1 MPDARGDLAD
11 LEARIAS
18 GEAYGCADAER
29 LLTCRD
35 LPGIGALGEGLRR
48 AWRGDQV
55 TYCRV
60 CEMREAAP
68 DAIGDAGELRLVGV
82 PESADAARALVRQA
96 AARSG
101 GVPVT
106 GFSLPDLLSL
116 AGGDHLALAELAAA
130 LRADGLEAV
139 AEVPVDRLGELPAGI
154 DALRAVVRGGLG
166 AWRATVQDAAP
177 AARLD
182 VIVRAAELQRQTA
195 AFRAFAPLPRTEPA
209 DAPSTGYDD
218 VRTITM
224 ARMLCRSIPSI
235 QVDWQLQGPKLAQ
248 VAIAYGADDLDA
260 VPADDPL
267 QLGRRRAPREDVER
281 QVRAAFAV
289 PVARNGRYELLP

>member
-1 MPDARGDLAD
+1 MPEASGDLTD

-18 GEAYGCADAER
+18 GEGYGRADAER
-29 LLTCRD
+29 ILTCRD

-55 TYCRV
+55 TYGRV
-60 CEMREAAP
+60 CEMREVAP
-68 DAIGDAGELRLVGV
+68 DTIGDAGELRLVGA
-82 PESADAARALVRQA
+82 PDSADAARALVREA

-106 GFSLPDLLSL
+106 GFSLPDLRSL
-116 AGGDHLALAELAAA
+116 VGGDYLALAELAAA

-139 AEVPVDRLGELPAGI
+139 AEVPVDRLGELQEAI
-154 DALRAVVRGGLG
+154 DALHAVARGGLG
-166 AWRATVQDAAP
+166 AWRATVQDAPP
-177 AARLD
+177 AARLE
-182 VIVRAAELQRQTA
+182 VIIRAAELQGHTA
-195 AFRAFAPLPRTEPA
+195 AFRAFAPLPRSEPA

-224 ARMLCRSIPSI
+224 ARMLCRTIPSV
-235 QVDWQLQGPKLAQ
+235 QVDWLLHGPKLAQ